1 MKIELITKLVFG
13 DDLIYVKDENLREII
28 SSLTKKKTLEISD
41 IENFKKLGIEF
52 SLYTPENPLEKILN

>member
-1 MKIELITKLVFG
+1 MKIELITKK
-13 DDLIYVKDENLREII
+13 DYQERIYVKHENLKEII

-52 SLYTPENPLEKILN
+52 SLYSPENPLTKILN

>member
-52 SLYTPENPLEKILN
+52 SLYQPVNPLEKILN

>member
-1 MKIELITKLVFG
+1 MKIELITKK
-13 DDLIYVKDENLREII
+13 DYKERIYVKDEKLKEII

-52 SLYTPENPLEKILN
+52 SLYTPQNPLTKILN

>member
-1 MKIELITKLVFG
+1 MIIELIVKKDFQER
-13 DDLIYVKDENLREII
+13 IYVKDENLKEII

-52 SLYTPENPLEKILN
+52 SLYTPENPLTKILN

>member
-1 MKIELITKLVFG
+1 MKIELITKK
-13 DDLIYVKDENLREII
+13 DYKERIYVKDEKLKEII

>member
-1 MKIELITKLVFG
+1 MKIELITKK
-13 DDLIYVKDENLREII
+13 DYKERIYVKDEKLKEII

-52 SLYTPENPLEKILN
+52 SLYTPENPLTKILN

>member
-1 MKIELITKLVFG
+1 MKIELIIKK
-13 DDLIYVKDENLREII
+13 DYQERIYVKDENLKEII